1 MTDKQ
6 IIYAADYRAPDLEN
20 KRDEGGDGELQ
31 RRADGPPDLTHD
43 EIQVWVNGDLIHR
56 RRF

>member
-1 MTDKQ
+1 MQEKQ

-31 RRADGPPDLTHD
+31 RRADGPERLHD
-43 EIQVWVNGDLIHR
+43 VIEVWSRGDVIHR
-56 RRF
+56 RIF